1 MDELIDR
8 VASAT
13 GLEAATARQAVVLI
27 LGFLAKEGPP
37 EDVAALSASIPGAQ
51 AAIDEAEAEEGGGGL
66 GSRLMG
72 MMGATAG
79 LMGLA
84 GKLTGLGLGMDQMQT
99 AGREIFAYCKD
110 KVGEE
115 RLGRIAGSIPGLS
128 QFV

>member
-1 MDELIDR
+1 MDELVER
-8 VASAT
+8 VAGAT
-13 GLEAATARQAVVLI
+13 GLDAATAQKVVALI

-37 EDVAALSASIPGAQ
+37 EDVAVLSGAIPGAQ
-51 AAIDEAEAEEGGGGL
+51 AAIDGAEAEEGGGGL

-72 MMGATAG
+72 MMGSTGG

-84 GKLTGLGLGMDQMQT
+84 GKLTGLGLGMDQMQG

>member
-13 GLEAATARQAVVLI
+13 GLDAATARQAVVLI

-51 AAIDEAEAEEGGGGL
+51 AAVDAAEAEEGGGGL

-72 MMGATAG
+72 MMGATGG

-84 GKLTGLGLGMDQMQT
+84 GKLTGLGLGMDQMQG
-99 AGREIFAYCKD
+99 AGREIFAYCKE

>member
-1 MDELIDR
+1 MDELVER
-8 VASAT
+8 VAGAT
-13 GLEAATARQAVVLI
+13 GLDAATAQKVVALI

-37 EDVAALSASIPGAQ
+37 EDVAALSGAIPGAQ
-51 AAIDEAEAEEGGGGL
+51 AAIDAAEAEEGGGGL
-66 GSRLMG
+66 SSRLMG
-72 MMGATAG
+72 MMGSTGG

-84 GKLTGLGLGMDQMQT
+84 GKLTGLGLGMDQMQG

>member
-1 MDELIDR
+1 MDELTTR

-13 GLEAATARQAVVLI
+13 GLEPATAQKAIALI
-27 LGFLAKEGPP
+27 LAFLAKEGPP
-37 EDVAALSASIPGAQ
+37 EDVAALADAIPGAQ
-51 AAIDEAEAEEGGGGL
+51 AAIDAVEAEEGGGGL

-72 MMGATAG
+72 MMGSTGG

-84 GKLTGLGLGMDQMQT
+84 GKLTGLGLGMQEMQET
-99 AGREIFAYCKD
+99 GREIFAYCKE

>member
-1 MDELIDR
+1 MDELVER
-8 VASAT
+8 VAGAT
-13 GLEAATARQAVVLI
+13 GLDAANAQKVVALI
-27 LGFLAKEGPP
+27 LSFLAKEGPP
-37 EDVAALSASIPGAQ
+37 EDVAALSGAIPGAQ
-51 AAIDEAEAEEGGGGL
+51 AAIDAAEAEEGGGGL

-72 MMGATAG
+72 MMGSTGG

-84 GKLTGLGLGMDQMQT
+84 GKLTGLGLGMDQMQG
-99 AGREIFAYCKD
+99 AGHEIFAYCKD

>member
-1 MDELIDR
+1 MDELINR
-8 VASAT
+8 VSAAT
-13 GLEAATARQAVVLI
+13 GIDAATAEKAIALI

-37 EDVAALSASIPGAQ
+37 EDVAALSESIPGAQ
-51 AAIDEAEAEEGGGGL
+51 AAIDTAEAEEGGGGL

-72 MMGATAG
+72 MMGGGGG

-84 GKLTGLGLGMDQMQT
+84 GKLSGLGLGMDQMQG
-99 AGREIFAYCKD
+99 AGREIFAYCKE